1 VEKNYSIIYLIP
13 HNCNCCRPL
22 TAPG

>member
-13 HNCNCCRPL
+13 HNCCRPL